1 MNEIPE
7 KIYIQMNEIPEN
19 IYKGSGKLSGC
30 FAVLEEESRKLQ
42 SQWESGD
49 QMLTEGQIE
58 SYKEARK
65 EVESRL
71 KEIILVVNKFEKLN
85 ELRKTL

>member
-1 MNEIPE
+1 MTPNEIYSDTP
-7 KIYIQMNEIPEN
+7 
-19 IYKGSGKLSGC
+19 KGIGKLSGA
-30 FAVLEEESRKLQ
+30 FQVLEEEARKLQ

-49 QMLTEGQIE
+49 TMLTEGQIE

-71 KEIILVVNKFEKLN
+71 KEITSVVNKFEKLQ